1 MAKKNRK
8 PPGADQTYRE
18 AEKRFFEVAKAGL
31 GKRKY
36 EINPQPNDLMAI
48 FATREDG
55 GRLGMKPDFSITSKQ
70 TGRKLFVE
78 IKKQRDRGNADER
91 ACRQYT
97 VGFYDLMKK
106 EFGYD
111 YHPFVT
117 IFCESLATNRRYT
130 EKVKHLIPE
139 KQYHLWVRYEKARL
153 IRFLEAR
160 CEAWLD

>member
-1 MAKKNRK
+1 MKKRK

-18 AEKRFFEVAKAGL
+18 AENRFFEVARAGL
-31 GKRKY
+31 SKRRY
-36 EINPQPNDLMAI
+36 EIDRQPNDLMAI
-48 FATREDG
+48 FATSEDG
-55 GRLGMKPDFSITSKQ
+55 GRLGMKPDFSITSVQ
-70 TGRKLFVE
+70 TKKKLFVE
-78 IKKQRDRGNADER
+78 VKKQRDRGNADER

-97 VGFYDLMKK
+97 VGFYCLMKE

-130 EKVKHLIPE
+130 EKFKHLIPE
-139 KQYHLWVRYEKARL
+139 EQYHLWVRYEKARL
-153 IRFLEAR
+153 IRFLKAR